1 MSDSQARRD
10 FERSREFY
18 AGLTRLMRNI
28 LDAHEANTQRL
39 LASQANGGF
48 GQPDSQNA
56 SSATQQSPHPEPTI
70 VAPNAEGRAQGP
82 AQDPSFT
89 APDEG
94 DSDPPPDTQT
104 PPCPEDAE
112 TNMLDS
118 NNDPCPISPIRPSS
132 AAGQPHEAH
141 SRSDGSQQDVIPQ
154 GTLHGHGDSVTA
166 ATESQDRSPELQTK
180 AQVPVDD
187 EVQSSNAATIGSAGS
202 QTADLSYVE
211 SEGSPKEATSS
222 HCTEEVDGLG
232 DSVQLSE
239 SFVESDA
246 HVQQVTAPATPSLLL
261 ALGSTPPCTN
271 GTGGDSK
278 PRSEERASE
287 SNAISTT
294 QPDVAAPGYRLV
306 YTIARDRVDVQIDDK
321 SSAELFD
328 VSLAQLRAHIRAIM
342 PTAEAP
348 KMALSLRL
356 LPITSNSR
364 APMDVVLFALVQD
377 NSLSFWQ
384 TIEVHMPQT
393 VLSDAQVPS
402 QASTPPPDHLFL
414 NNLVYSGAKENVPF
428 PWNLVDNLALYGVK
442 TLSVQSAITPWDC
455 VRLSRVGST
464 LPSTEYRA
472 LKLTVLF
479 ITAETTTIEPDESVS
494 RICSLGIS
502 RVASSAS
509 LASLFGNGVI
519 PNVGLRHLAL
529 DIRHFD
535 DVVSDA
541 WMPSRASLAA
551 LVTLQ
556 LRYMVEQESLAKQ
569 FLDRCPPTFSRDIQP
584 LDENAWKLCGRCS
597 IAFET

>member
-1 MSDSQARRD
+1 MSNSQARRD

-28 LDAHEANTQRL
+28 LDAHEANTQRF

-48 GQPDSQNA
+48 EQPDSQKA
-56 SSATQQSPHPEPTI
+56 SSATQQSSHPEPPI
-70 VAPNAEGRAQGP
+70 VAPNAEGRAHSP
-82 AQDPSFT
+82 AQDPPLPVS
-89 APDEG
+89 APATRTLE
-94 DSDPPPDTQT
+94 T
-104 PPCPEDAE
+104 PPRPEGAE
-112 TNMLDS
+112 VNMLYS
-118 NNDPCPISPIRPSS
+118 KNDPCPIPPMRPTS
-132 AAGQPHEAH
+132 AAGQPHDAH

-154 GTLHGHGDSVTA
+154 GTLCGDGDSVTA
-166 ATESQDRSPELQTK
+166 ATESPDRATLRMLKRPVIVSPELQTK

-202 QTADLSYVE
+202 QIADLSYVE
-211 SEGSPKEATSS
+211 SGGSPKEATSS
-222 HCTEEVDGLG
+222 DCTEEVDGLG
-232 DSVQLSE
+232 DSVQLSD

-246 HVQQVTAPATPSLLL
+246 HVQQVLAPGTMPDPQPSSLSLMASL
-261 ALGSTPPCTN
+261 SDP
-271 GTGGDSK
+271 K
-278 PRSEERASE
+278 PSSRPRLRSC
-287 SNAISTT
+287 
-294 QPDVAAPGYRLV
+294 PDVAAPGYRLV

-356 LPITSNSR
+356 LPTTSNSR

-384 TIEVHMPQT
+384 TIEVYMPQT

-428 PWNLVDNLALYGVK
+428 PWLLVDNLALYGIK
-442 TLSVQSAITPWDC
+442 TFSVQSAITPQDC

-472 LKLTVLF
+472 LKLTVLS
-479 ITAETTTIEPDESVS
+479 ITAELTEIEPDESVS
-494 RICSLGIS
+494 RVCSLGIS

-519 PNVGLRHLAL
+519 PYVGLRHLAL
-529 DIRHFD
+529 DIRNFD

-556 LRYMVEQESLAKQ
+556 LNYMVEQESLAKH
-569 FLDRCPPTFSRDIQP
+569 FLERCPPTFTRDIQP

>member
-1 MSDSQARRD
+1 MSNSQARRD

-28 LDAHEANTQRL
+28 LDAHEANTQRF

-48 GQPDSQNA
+48 EQPDSQKA
-56 SSATQQSPHPEPTI
+56 SSATQQSSHPEPPI
-70 VAPNAEGRAQGP
+70 VAPNAEGRAHSP
-82 AQDPSFT
+82 AQDPPLPVS
-89 APDEG
+89 APATRTLE
-94 DSDPPPDTQT
+94 T
-104 PPCPEDAE
+104 PPRPEGAE
-112 TNMLDS
+112 VNMLYS
-118 NNDPCPISPIRPSS
+118 KNDPCPIPPMRPTS
-132 AAGQPHEAH
+132 AAGQPHDAH

-154 GTLHGHGDSVTA
+154 GTLCGDGDSVTA
-166 ATESQDRSPELQTK
+166 ATESPDRATLRMLKRPVIVSPELQTK

-202 QTADLSYVE
+202 QIADLSYVE
-211 SEGSPKEATSS
+211 WGGSPKEATSS
-222 HCTEEVDGLG
+222 DCTEEVDGLG
-232 DSVQLSE
+232 DSVQLSD

-246 HVQQVTAPATPSLLL
+246 HVQQVLAPGSAPA
-261 ALGSTPPCTN
+261 CIN

-287 SNAISTT
+287 SNATSTT

-356 LPITSNSR
+356 LPTTSNSR

-384 TIEVHMPQT
+384 TMEVYMPQT

-428 PWNLVDNLALYGVK
+428 PWLLVDNLALYGIK
-442 TLSVQSAITPWDC
+442 TLSVQSAITPQDC
-455 VRLSRVGST
+455 VRLSRVGSI

-472 LKLTVLF
+472 LKLTVLS
-479 ITAETTTIEPDESVS
+479 ITAELTEIEPDESVS
-494 RICSLGIS
+494 RVCSLGIS

-519 PNVGLRHLAL
+519 PYVGLRHLAL
-529 DIRHFD
+529 DIRNFD
-535 DVVSDA
+535 DAVSDA

-556 LRYMVEQESLAKQ
+556 LNYLVEQESLAKH
-569 FLDRCPPTFSRDIQP
+569 FLDRCPPTFTRDIQP

>member
-1 MSDSQARRD
+1 MSNSQARRD

-28 LDAHEANTQRL
+28 LDAHEASTQRF

-48 GQPDSQNA
+48 EQPDSQGA
-56 SSATQQSPHPEPTI
+56 SSATQQRSHPEPPVVT
-70 VAPNAEGRAQGP
+70 PNAEGRAHSP
-82 AQDPSFT
+82 AQDPPLPVS
-89 APDEG
+89 APATRTLE
-94 DSDPPPDTQT
+94 T
-104 PPCPEDAE
+104 PPRPEGAE
-112 TNMLDS
+112 VNMLYS
-118 NNDPCPISPIRPSS
+118 KNDPCPIPPMRPTS
-132 AAGQPHEAH
+132 AAGQPHDAH

-154 GTLHGHGDSVTA
+154 GTLCGDGDSVTA
-166 ATESQDRSPELQTK
+166 ATESSDLSPELQTK
-180 AQVPVDD
+180 AQVPVDDD

-202 QTADLSYVE
+202 QIADLSYVE
-211 SEGSPKEATSS
+211 SGGSPKETTSS
-222 HCTEEVDGLG
+222 DCTEEVDGLG
-232 DSVQLSE
+232 DSVQLSD

-246 HVQQVTAPATPSLLL
+246 HVQQVLAPATPSLLL
-261 ALGSTPPCTN
+261 AQGSAPACIN

-287 SNAISTT
+287 SNATSTT

-356 LPITSNSR
+356 LPTTSNSR

-393 VLSDAQVPS
+393 VLSDAQIPFH
-402 QASTPPPDHLFL
+402 ASTPPPDHLFL
-414 NNLVYSGAKENVPF
+414 NNLVYSGAKENVPY

-442 TLSVQSAITPWDC
+442 TLSVQSAITPRDC

-472 LKLTVLF
+472 LKLTVLS

-529 DIRHFD
+529 DIRDFD

-556 LRYMVEQESLAKQ
+556 LNYMVEQESLAKH
-569 FLDRCPPTFSRDIQP
+569 FLDRCPPTFTRDIQP

>member
-1 MSDSQARRD
+1 MSNSQARRD

-28 LDAHEANTQRL
+28 LDAHEANTQRF

-48 GQPDSQNA
+48 EQPDSQKA
-56 SSATQQSPHPEPTI
+56 SSATQQSSHPEPPI
-70 VAPNAEGRAQGP
+70 VAPNAEGRAHSP
-82 AQDPSFT
+82 AQDPPLPVS
-89 APDEG
+89 APATRTLE
-94 DSDPPPDTQT
+94 T
-104 PPCPEDAE
+104 PPRPEGAE
-112 TNMLDS
+112 VNMLYS
-118 NNDPCPISPIRPSS
+118 KNDPCPIPPMRPTS
-132 AAGQPHEAH
+132 AAGQPHDAH

-154 GTLHGHGDSVTA
+154 GTLCGDGDSVTA
-166 ATESQDRSPELQTK
+166 ATESPDLSPELQTK

-202 QTADLSYVE
+202 QIADLSYVE
-211 SEGSPKEATSS
+211 SGGSPKEATSS
-222 HCTEEVDGLG
+222 DCTEEVDGLG
-232 DSVQLSE
+232 DSVQLSD

-246 HVQQVTAPATPSLLL
+246 HVQQVLAPAFLL
-261 ALGSTPPCTN
+261 AQGSAPACIN

-287 SNAISTT
+287 SNATSTT

-356 LPITSNSR
+356 LPTTSNSR

-384 TIEVHMPQT
+384 TIEVYMPQT

-428 PWNLVDNLALYGVK
+428 PWLLVDNLALYGIK
-442 TLSVQSAITPWDC
+442 TLSVQSAITPQDC

-472 LKLTVLF
+472 LKLTVLS
-479 ITAETTTIEPDESVS
+479 ITAELTEIEPDESVS
-494 RICSLGIS
+494 RVCSLGIS
-502 RVASSAS
+502 RVASSSS

-519 PNVGLRHLAL
+519 PYVGLRHLAL
-529 DIRHFD
+529 DIRNFD
-535 DVVSDA
+535 DAVSDA

-556 LRYMVEQESLAKQ
+556 LNYLVEQESLAKH
-569 FLDRCPPTFSRDIQP
+569 FLDQCPPTFTRDIQP